1 VLLYKKLG
9 YLAEGN
15 VLNLALGKEL
25 PLGDLRLAF
34 MQDLLR
40 QFVISTNTLP
50 FTFAIDLEINPVYA
64 LLFKYGHNGAKAV
77 TGFIEKRKTGSLS
90 TRLFLFFQTAKSG
103 LSSQC
108 TRRGSYACT
117 PSCTAT
123 LSRSI
128 NTR

>member
-50 FTFAIDLEINPVYA
+50 LTLAIDVEVYLECAP
-64 LLFKYGHNGAKAV
+64 
-77 TGFIEKRKTGSLS
+77 
-90 TRLFLFFQTAKSG
+90 SG
-103 LSSQC
+103 RQLEV
-108 TRRGSYACT
+108 
-117 PSCTAT
+117 
-123 LSRSI
+123 
-128 NTR
+128 